1 MSRAEGPPS
10 TAEKLGGRCPPA
22 VVAHRPHHKIHRGG
36 GDGRTDKERVAAPF
50 ITRTHRRKARALAE
64 DLARVCGCS
73 GAGSSKIWY
82 GADGAPTPPLAQ
94 SPRPRAARSS
104 CQRTLDRERE
114 IPAPGADRRCV
125 PARSSRPEAATPAL
139 HRGERGEPRGSAV
152 QRPRH
157 VRRFSGVDTTQGVE
171 IQPHPPTL
179 RARTEFLAGFRI
191 KRAALKIYP

>member
-64 DLARVCGCS
+64 DLARFCGCS
-73 GAGSSKIWY
+73 RAGSSKIWY

-157 VRRFSGVDTTQGVE
+157 VRRFSGVGYDAGRR
-171 IQPHPPTL
+171 ISAAPPM
-179 RARTEFLAGFRI
+179 TEGAKKFRAGFRI
-191 KRAALKIYP
+191 QRAALKMYP